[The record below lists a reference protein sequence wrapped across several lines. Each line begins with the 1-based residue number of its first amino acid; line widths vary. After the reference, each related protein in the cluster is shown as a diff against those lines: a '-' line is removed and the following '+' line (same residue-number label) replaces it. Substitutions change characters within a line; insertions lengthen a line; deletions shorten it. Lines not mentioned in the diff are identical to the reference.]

1 MLYIRGMSKKRE
13 LSALEYYSQIDSKEV
28 CRLLGFKSRTTLWN
42 WVKQGKL
49 PEPRY
54 PAPHEPRWRLGEIV
68 ELLEQQP
75 RFRDI
80 PTGLKGSVEADA
92 FRPSEKDPSRERQA
106 VSVWER
112 LGLKRP

>member
-1 MLYIRGMSKKRE
+1 MSGKKRDRSAKE
-13 LSALEYYSQIDSKEV
+13 LSAIEYYCQIDSKDV

-42 WVKQGKL
+42 WVRAGKL

-68 ELLEQQP
+68 ELLEQP

-92 FRPSEKDPSRERQA
+92 FTPSEKTPADKRQA
-106 VSVWER
+106 ASVWER
-112 LGLKRP
+112 LDLKRP

>member
-1 MLYIRGMSKKRE
+1 MSRKPRE
-13 LSALEYYSQIDSKEV
+13 LSAIEYYAQVDSKEV

-54 PAPHEPRWRLGEIV
+54 PAPHQPRWRLGEIV

-75 RFRDI
+75 RFREA
-80 PTGLKGSVEADA
+80 PRGLKGAAEADG
-92 FRPSEKDPSRERQA
+92 FTPSEKDPAQGRKA
-106 VSVWER
+106 ASVWER